1 MDHDNEKPDTQNPL
15 GMIPDRYDGKTFV
28 LPSTPCS
35 DERRLFLKRRNEIL
49 GFLFVT
55 CLSYHE
61 YSTIFEK
68 IIPNLPFKDR
78 TPMKIELKSR
88 IAMMPANR
96 VLAFMKE
103 AVDVLARQ
111 VFVMI
116 YGSFETYLYGL
127 FERSYSAVGIV
138 ENILETSLGI
148 LMKKRWDGKFSKMG
162 QVFGFKYM
170 AGQLASHFSNFKMD
184 FQGKIF
190 KNPLDFLDELT
201 QVRHRIVHASSILEK
216 DQAIFIDIDVLPELV
231 AFFYHL
237 TDYTDEIFAKR
248 FGYSRTL
255 INPGEA

>member
-28 LPSTPCS
+28 LPPTPCT
-35 DERRLFLKRRNEIL
+35 DERRLFLKRTNEIL

-61 YSTIFEK
+61 YMNHFEK
-68 IIPNLPFKDR
+68 LVPNLPFKDR
-78 TPMKIELKSR
+78 TPMKIKLKSKF
-88 IAMMPANR
+88 AMMPANR
-96 VLAFMKE
+96 VLAFTKE

-127 FERSYSAVGIV
+127 FERSYAAVGVV
-138 ENILETSLGI
+138 ENTLETSLDI
-148 LMKKRWDGKFSKMG
+148 LMKKRWDGKFCKMG
-162 QVFGFKYM
+162 VVFGFEYM
-170 AGQLASHFSNFKMD
+170 AGELARHFSNFKMD

-190 KNPLDFLDELT
+190 NNPLDFLDELT
-201 QVRHRIVHASSILEK
+201 QVRHRIVHASSIIGK
-216 DQAIFIDIDVLPELV
+216 DQLIFIDIDVLPELV
-231 AFFYHL
+231 NFFYHL

-248 FGYSRTL
+248 FGYSRAVV
-255 INPGEA
+255 NPGEA